1 MMRFLKHILKYI
13 FFKIKYSGKLIFTFS
28 CNISKDSEFEGMNKI
43 YPCTSFRGFLGF
55 GSYIASHCELN
66 AKIGRFCSIAPYV
79 RCNVGIH
86 PTTYP
91 YVSTAPCFYS
101 LNKNKSQ
108 NGKTFATSQMFKE
121 FAYTE
126 NGFGVEIGNDV
137 WLCENIFLN
146 GGVKIGD
153 GAVVLA
159 GAVVTKDIPPYA
171 IVGGVPAKI
180 LRYRYDEDSIKFLIK
195 IKWWN
200 NSTEWFKSNWELL
213 NDIVKLK
220 AYYDAK

>member
-1 MMRFLKHILKYI
+1 MKRFIQHIVKYI
-13 FFKIKYSGKLIFTFS
+13 VFKIKYSGKLIFTFS

-108 NGKTFATSQMFKE
+108 NGMTFATSQMFKE

-137 WLCENIFLN
+137 WICENVFIN
-146 GGVKIGD
+146 GGIKISD

-180 LRYRYDEDSIKFLIK
+180 LKYRYDEDTINFLLK

-200 NSTEWFKSNWELL
+200 NSIEWFKTNWELL
-213 NDIVKLK
+213 CDIEKLK
-220 AYYDAK
+220 TYYDAK

>member
-1 MMRFLKHILKYI
+1 MKKILKHIVIYI
-13 FFKIKYSGKLIFTFS
+13 YIKIKYSGKLIFPFN
-28 CNISKDSEFEGMNKI
+28 CDISKGSEFEGMNKI
-43 YPCTSFRGFLGF
+43 YPHTSFSGFLGF

-79 RCNVGIH
+79 KCNVGIH

-108 NGKTFATSQMFKE
+108 NGKTFATSQFFSE

-126 NGFGVEIGNDV
+126 NGYGVEIGNDV
-137 WLCENIFLN
+137 WICENVFIN
-146 GGVKIGD
+146 GGKKIGD
-153 GAVVLA
+153 GAVILA

-171 IVGGVPAKI
+171 IVGGVPARI
-180 LRYRYDEDSIKFLIK
+180 LKYRYNQDVIKFLIET
-195 IKWWN
+195 KWWN
-200 NSTEWFKSNWELL
+200 NSVEWFESNWELL
-213 NDIVKLK
+213 NSIDKLK
-220 AYYDAK
+220 VYYDAK